1 MRNLFEV
8 VPDNLFSLLAARH
21 RAVYFRALM
30 VLRECYQREITFR
43 RADLVAYL
51 ISQMERDLT
60 DLPEDE
66 MMDADGVDPVGAPSA
81 SPKAVEAA
89 PVQPVVPESPV
100 DREAAVAHRSNAAGT
115 SPGPDGLGDSDGS
128 DGFGGFDDA
137 TLSGRAHALVRR
149 LVQTGWLQSVT
160 DGSGF
165 DETLIVPQYASVLL
179 DALHAIVEP
188 VQQRYNAFVYSV
200 YSNLRTANEERDEF
214 MLQAL
219 QSAYDATVALRENL
233 RALLHNIHTYYQNLH
248 LRQDIRDLLA
258 EHFDSYQLSVAIAT
272 YHPLK
277 TFDSVYRFRPRILQI
292 LRDWLA
298 APSLLN
304 RMSATLRQQRPEL
317 DDLAAR
323 GEIVRLIQFIGDT
336 FESLDDLL
344 REIDHRNAAYNRASV
359 ERLQYLLNSDRDIKG
374 KLVQLLRAL
383 PPVHARAPSPLLSA
397 MAELPLYEVR
407 YFDPDALYTEPK
419 RRQRGQPQ
427 PLRRPGGVDDAA
439 FQEEA
444 KELLERANALFSQ
457 QRIAEFILSQMDEH
471 GRLPA
476 SALRLPEWDDFI
488 RAIVAVVRGDE
499 PEMPYG
505 IEWDDETQTV
515 VVGAYRI
522 PALTFLRKEAD
533 RWTGR
538 AGTRR

>member
-1 MRNLFEV
+1 M
-8 VPDNLFSLLAARH
+8 
-21 RAVYFRALM
+21 
-30 VLRECYQREITFR
+30 
-43 RADLVAYL
+43 
-51 ISQMERDLT
+51 
-60 DLPEDE
+60 
-66 MMDADGVDPVGAPSA
+66 
-81 SPKAVEAA
+81 
-89 PVQPVVPESPV
+89 
-100 DREAAVAHRSNAAGT
+100 
-115 SPGPDGLGDSDGS
+115 
-128 DGFGGFDDA
+128 
-137 TLSGRAHALVRR
+137 
-149 LVQTGWLQSVT
+149 
-160 DGSGF
+160 
-165 DETLIVPQYASVLL
+165 PQYASVLL

-258 EHFDSYQLSVAIAT
+258 EHFDGYQLSVAIAT

-298 APSLLN
+298 APSLLH
-304 RMSATLRQQRPEL
+304 RMSAALRQQRQEL

-323 GEIVRLIQFIGDT
+323 GEVVRLIQFICDT

-383 PPVHARAPSPLLSA
+383 PPVHARTPSPLLSA

-427 PLRRPGGVDDAA
+427 PLRRPSGADDAA
-439 FQEEA
+439 FAAEA

-471 GRLPA
+471 GKLPA
-476 SALRLPEWDDFI
+476 SALHLPEWDDFI

-499 PEMPYG
+499 PEMPYE
-505 IEWDDETQTV
+505 IEWDEKTQTV
-515 VVGAYRI
+515 AVGAYRI
-522 PALTFLRKEAD
+522 PALTFLGKEAD

-538 AGTRR
+538 AVTRR

>member
-1 MRNLFEV
+1 MRDLFEV
-8 VPDNLFSLLAARH
+8 VPENLFSLLAARH

-30 VLRECYQREITFR
+30 VLRACYQREITFR

-60 DLPEDE
+60 DLTEDG
-66 MMDADGVDPVGAPSA
+66 DDDGDVDGGALGNRAGADGPG
-81 SPKAVEAA
+81 
-89 PVQPVVPESPV
+89 
-100 DREAAVAHRSNAAGT
+100 NATNG
-115 SPGPDGLGDSDGS
+115 GS
-128 DGFGGFDDA
+128 DDNGGAGGMDEG
-137 TLSGRAHALVRR
+137 TLSGRAHALVRK
-149 LVQTGWLQSVT
+149 LIETGWLQAVT
-160 DGSGF
+160 DGGGF
-165 DETLIVPQYASVLL
+165 DETLIVPQYASILL
-179 DALHAIVEP
+179 DALHSIVEP

-219 QSAYDATVALRENL
+219 QSAHDATVALRENL
-233 RALLHNIHTYYQNLH
+233 RSLLHNIHTYYQNLH
-248 LRQDIRDLLA
+248 LRQEIRELLA
-258 EHFDSYQLSVAIAT
+258 EHFDGYQLSVAIAT

-298 APSLLN
+298 APSLLHQ
-304 RMSATLRQQRPEL
+304 MAASLRQQRQEL
-317 DDLAAR
+317 DELAAR
-323 GEIVRLIQFIGDT
+323 AEIVRRIQFIADT

-383 PPVHARAPSPLLSA
+383 PSLNERTSSPLAAA
-397 MAELPLYEVR
+397 MAEVPLYEVR

-427 PLRRPGGVDDAA
+427 PLRRPSQADDAA
-439 FQEEA
+439 FAAEA
-444 KELLERANALFSQ
+444 KELLERANSLFSQ
-457 QRIAEFILSQMDEH
+457 ERIAQFILSQMDEE

-476 SALRLPEWDDFI
+476 EALRLPEWDDFV
-488 RAIVAVVRGDE
+488 RTIVAVVRGDE
-499 PEMPYG
+499 PEMPYE
-505 IEWDDETQTV
+505 IEWGHGGTV
-515 VVGAYRI
+515 VVGSYRI
-522 PALTFLRKEAD
+522 PLVTFLRKEAA